1 MTKSAL
7 SALVLSGLLA
17 ISLTGC
23 VRAQA
28 RVNPELPPLEV
39 PTPPPRNVET
49 AQPEPLPANPIEEP
63 TPAPA
68 PRPPRPPQP
77 AAPQQPQLARPE
89 PPRVDP
95 PIPETPKPPEDG
107 RQPPVTLQTT
117 PPERE
122 AQVERTIRDTLSR
135 ATATLNR
142 VDYRALNADA
152 RSQYD
157 LAMGF
162 ISQAR
167 DALRDRNLVFA
178 NTLAEKAQTLAAQLA
193 GR

>member
-1 MTKSAL
+1 MTKSRLAVL
-7 SALVLSGLLA
+7 VSSALLA
-17 ISLTGC
+17 MSLTGC

-28 RVNPELPPLEV
+28 RVNPEVPPLEV
-39 PTPPPRNVET
+39 PAPPPRNVEA

-63 TPAPA
+63 TPTTPA
-68 PRPPRPPQP
+68 PRPRPPQP
-77 AAPQQPQLARPE
+77 AAQLPAPPRPETPRPE
-89 PPRVDP
+89 PAA
-95 PIPETPKPPEDG
+95 PETPKPVEDG

-135 ATATLNR
+135 AQSTLNR

-178 NTLAEKAQTLAAQLA
+178 TTLAEKAQTLAAQLA

>member
-1 MTKSAL
+1 MTKSRLAVL
-7 SALVLSGLLA
+7 VSSALLA
-17 ISLTGC
+17 MSLTGC

-28 RVNPELPPLEV
+28 RVNPEVPPLEV
-39 PTPPPRNVET
+39 PAPPPRNVEA

-63 TPAPA
+63 TPTTPA
-68 PRPPRPPQP
+68 PRPRPPQP
-77 AAPQQPQLARPE
+77 AAQLPAPPRPETPRPE
-89 PPRVDP
+89 PAA
-95 PIPETPKPPEDG
+95 PETPKPVEDG

-135 ATATLNR
+135 AQSTLNR
-142 VDYRALNADA
+142 VDYRALNSDA

-162 ISQAR
+162 IS
-167 DALRDRNLVFA
+167 
-178 NTLAEKAQTLAAQLA
+178 
-193 GR
+193 